1 MGSSEPQCHGFSQD
15 TIRFFEELAVNN
27 NTTWFAANKDR
38 YLHKVMKEFRELAGD
53 LHPVMMNIDPRLETR
68 PEKAISRI
76 YRDLRF
82 SHDKSP
88 YKTTMWITYKRLN
101 KIWQDDPAFFFEL
114 SGSSYRYGM
123 GFYSATR
130 ATMDLFRQ
138 SIDKNP
144 GIFRCTFNTIPGEG
158 SFVIEGDMYKKRIP
172 NDLPEELQVWY
183 QRKNIYLVCNRKIDD
198 DLFSRHIFFTLQE
211 GFERLAPFYY
221 FMWGLKEGSH

>member
-1 MGSSEPQCHGFSQD
+1 MRAERVEMESSEPQFHGFTKD
-15 TIRFFEELAVNN
+15 TIRFFEELAGNN
-27 NTTWFAANKDR
+27 TTTWFASNKER
-38 YLHKVMKEFRELAGD
+38 YTHQVMKELRELAWD
-53 LHPVMMNIDPRLETR
+53 LQPVLMAIDPRLETR

-101 KIWQDDPAFFFEL
+101 KTWQDYPSFFFEL

-130 ATMDLFRQ
+130 ATMDLFRE

-144 GIFRCTFNTIPGEG
+144 GIFRCTFNTILGEG
-158 SFVIEGDMYKKRIP
+158 SCFIEGYIYKNRIP
-172 NDLPEELQVWY
+172 NDITE
-183 QRKNIYLVCNRKIDD
+183 
-198 DLFSRHIFFTLQE
+198 
-211 GFERLAPFYY
+211 
-221 FMWGLKEGSH
+221 

>member
-1 MGSSEPQCHGFSQD
+1 
-15 TIRFFEELAVNN
+15 
-27 NTTWFAANKDR
+27 
-38 YLHKVMKEFRELAGD
+38 MKEFRELAGD
-53 LHPVMMNIDPRLETR
+53 LHPVIMTIDPRLETR

-76 YRDLRF
+76 YRDIRF
-82 SHDKSP
+82 SHNKSP

-101 KIWQDDPAFFFEL
+101 KTWQDYPSYFFEL

-130 ATMDLFRQ
+130 TTMDIFRE

-144 GIFRCTFNTIPGEG
+144 GIFLHTFNTILDEG

-172 NDLPEELQVWY
+172 NNLPEELQVWY

-198 DLFSRHIFFTLQE
+198 DLFSDTIFFTLQKE
-211 GFERLAPFYY
+211 FERLAPFYY
-221 FMWGLKEGSH
+221 FLWGLKEGSH